1 MKKRLKKG
9 TKVLC
14 IVAVENFTKG
24 KDYKVLGNA
33 PLNKLIIKGDNGKRS
48 FPHGAAFKKIT
59 WIMQLK
65 KLIYGKY

>member
-14 IVAVENFTKG
+14 VVQVENFTKG
-24 KDYKVLGNA
+24 KAYKVLGNA
-33 PLNKLIIKGDNGKRS
+33 PLNKLIIKGDNGKRA
-48 FPHGAAFKKIT
+48 FPSAFGFQKIT

-65 KLIYGKY
+65 KMIYGHF